1 MRPGVRN
8 LSDGPFERSVWAKDA
23 RKREGQALQIVI
35 QPSKKMV
42 VRKIQPLLT
51 GWEALVFSVPQN
63 KAQWPFCVDKE
74 CHICKEW
81 ALR

>member
-42 VRKIQPLLT
+42 VRKIQPLKLT
-51 GWEALVFSVPQN
+51 PWDMWVLQPYQN
-63 KAQWPFCVDKE
+63 TAWGFCHDKNCE
-74 CHICKEW
+74 ICRDW
-81 ALR
+81 GF